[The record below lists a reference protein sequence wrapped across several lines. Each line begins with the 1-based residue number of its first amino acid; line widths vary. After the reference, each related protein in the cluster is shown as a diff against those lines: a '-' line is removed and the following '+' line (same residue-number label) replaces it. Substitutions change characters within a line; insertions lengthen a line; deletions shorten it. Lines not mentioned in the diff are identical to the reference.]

1 MKHQQGATL
10 IIVLMVLLLIML
22 VGTLA
27 IRQGMS
33 SYKLVTNQQIQSL
46 LNQNSDA
53 VFMAFQNPD
62 KTDQYAAPDG
72 IIGFF
77 KNPNHADEELVLC
90 FSGAEPFSL
99 NKAAKWQQGKMEKLS
114 SSGGPCTA
122 TSSAGRDQVTTQVNI
137 RRVGGQEAVAFA
149 DFARG
154 TDITSAKTEETI
166 TLRLQA
172 TSILS
177 GLVTNLNKIY
187 TGKDSCVYKSAFSD
201 TDSISQCLNANST
214 YSNIQV
220 AEFQFLSDFS
230 SSRTQP

>member
-1 MKHQQGATL
+1 MKNQQGAAL
-10 IIVLMVLLLIML
+10 IIVLMVLLLIMI

-62 KTDQYAAPDG
+62 QINQYAAADG
-72 IIGFF
+72 IVGFF

-90 FSGAEPFSL
+90 FKGTQPFSL
-99 NKAAKWQQGKMEKLS
+99 NNAAKWQQGNMEKLAS
-114 SSGGPCTA
+114 AGGPCTS
-122 TSSAGRDQVTTQVNI
+122 TSSAARDQVTTQVNI
-137 RRVGGQEAVAFA
+137 RRVGGDESIPFA

-154 TDITSAKTEETI
+154 TDVTSAKTEETI

-177 GLVTNLNKIY
+177 GLVTNLSQIY
-187 TGKDSCVYKSAFSD
+187 TNKDACVYKSAFSD
-201 TDSISQCLNANST
+201 TDSISQCLNENSV
-214 YSNIQV
+214 YSNVQV

-230 SSRTQP
+230 PVRSQP